1 MLIMSKPEEK
11 SPPKKSA
18 GTEEIDWSIF
28 EQPVPDDWEVQRNA
42 TQDSERE
49 IDWSAFEKEI
59 ENDSQ

>member
-1 MLIMSKPEEK
+1 MLIMSTPEEK
-11 SPPKKSA
+11 TTPQKRRHRRNRR
-18 GTEEIDWSIF
+18 SIF
-28 EQPVPDDWEVQRNA
+28 EQPVPDDWEMQRNA